1 MKEKSLYRVAGQ
13 KLDAFVKPLLPTDPW
28 IWICIYVYIYIQTG
42 KNEKISNRWLI
53 FFSFRPIDLFFNI
66 CRCIALASR
75 VRFETLIVEKYP
87 TFRRDLESETRG
99 GGGKGEISSSS
110 SYSLWRISSGAER
123 KRDRECYRGET
134 RRNKIHR
141 NFNCK
146 QPVSSKIFLV

>member
-1 MKEKSLYRVAGQ
+1 MIFYERKIIVRVAGQ
-13 KLDAFVKPLLPTDPW
+13 KLDAFVKPLLPTDSW

-99 GGGKGEISSSS
+99 GRGKGRN
-110 SYSLWRISSGAER
+110 LFLLLLLAVANFER
-123 KRDRECYRGET
+123 CREKT
-134 RRNKIHR
+134 R
-141 NFNCK
+141 
-146 QPVSSKIFLV
+146 